1 MNTSW
6 VCSILQFLK
15 FFWVVCRVS
24 SYDYFMGMGVRG
36 WIWEVMV
43 SGEEEVDRRSIG
55 GEVIRHDMT
64 RFQLIKDMIL
74 LDGRL

>member
-1 MNTSW
+1 MITS
-6 VCSILQFLK
+6 V
-15 FFWVVCRVS
+15 
-24 SYDYFMGMGVRG
+24 FMGMGVRG